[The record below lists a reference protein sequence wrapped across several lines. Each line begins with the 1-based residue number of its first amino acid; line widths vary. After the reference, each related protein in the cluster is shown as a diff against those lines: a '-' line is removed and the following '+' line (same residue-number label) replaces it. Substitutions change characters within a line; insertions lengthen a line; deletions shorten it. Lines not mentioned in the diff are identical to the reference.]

1 MHSIFCMLWCFPIL
15 TTKANGKGEIG
26 LFPCLEILNSQN
38 IPTSEQVS
46 EAPESGATAAF
57 LSSVVSSTADLSAV
71 ASAAASAA
79 SAAASAASA
88 AADAAAAA
96 AAAASAAAVAAAA
109 SAAAALADSCVSAG
123 HWLAEW
129 PWV

>member
-57 LSSVVSSTADLSAV
+57 LFSVVSSTADLSAA

-96 AAAASAAAVAAAA
+96 AAASAAAASAAA

>member
-1 MHSIFCMLWCFPIL
+1 L

-57 LSSVVSSTADLSAV
+57 LSSVVSSTADLSAAASA

-88 AADAAAAA
+88 A
-96 AAAASAAAVAAAA
+96 SAQ
-109 SAAAALADSCVSAG
+109 
-123 HWLAEW
+123 AEV
-129 PWV
+129 PEGPAWVENIWGLQCWGILGG